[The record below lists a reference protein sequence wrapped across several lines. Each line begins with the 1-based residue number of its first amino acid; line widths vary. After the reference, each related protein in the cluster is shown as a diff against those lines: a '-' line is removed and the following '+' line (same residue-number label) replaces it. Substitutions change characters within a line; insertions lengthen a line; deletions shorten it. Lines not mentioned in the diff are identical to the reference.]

1 MAALCTSD
9 ARARTDRCP
18 GSLALHEA
26 QDGWLAR
33 VRVPGGRLRA
43 PQLSALARAAALG
56 NGLVDLTSRANV
68 QLRGLPSEAGEELA
82 DLLWRG
88 GLLPSPAH
96 DRVRNVLASPLGG
109 RHAAAVA
116 FTDSVVE
123 EIDALLCAD
132 PALASLPGRFLF
144 AVDDGS
150 GLGLDRPADVTLVA
164 RGAEEFEL
172 ALGGWA
178 AGVGDAH
185 DALAAASAFLSLAGG
200 RAWRIWELPDGPAAV
215 ARQLGRTLAGP
226 LAAPACTPL
235 LPGMLRQRNGLAAVT
250 ALAPLGRLDGE
261 VLAAIGQELRIATSR
276 TVTVVD
282 VQPAE
287 IADIEDRLASLGLVL
302 ESHSG
307 WVALTA
313 CAGLGRCPKARVDVR
328 AAAAV
333 RAQTRGPGSPAEHW
347 AACGRRCGE
356 PPRQPIAVAALD
368 GGALSVR
375 DGEGERIAHD
385 LGDALAVLA

>member
-1 MAALCTSD
+1 MGALCTSD

-68 QLRGLPSEAGEELA
+68 QLRGLPSEAGDELA

-96 DRVRNVLASPLGG
+96 DRVRNVLASPVGG

-116 FTDSVVE
+116 FTDSVVD

-150 GLGLDRPADVTLVA
+150 GLALDQPADVTLVA
-164 RGAEEFEL
+164 RSPEEFEL
-172 ALGGWA
+172 GLGGWT

-185 DALAAASAFLSLAGG
+185 DAVAAASAFLSLAGG

-215 ARQLGRTLAGP
+215 ARQLGRKLAWG
-226 LAAPACTPL
+226 LAAPACAPL
-235 LPGMLRQRNGLAAVT
+235 VPGTESQRDGRAAVT
-250 ALAPLGRLDGE
+250 ALAPLGSLDGE
-261 VLAAIGQELRIATSR
+261 VLDAIGQELRIATSR
-276 TVTVVD
+276 TVTLVD
-282 VQPAE
+282 VEPADV
-287 IADIEDRLASLGLVL
+287 ADVEGRLVALGLVL
-302 ESHSG
+302 DSDSG
-307 WVALTA
+307 WLGLTA
-313 CAGLGRCPKARVDVR
+313 CAGLGRCPKARLDVR

-333 RAQTRGPGSPAEHW
+333 RAAARGGESPAEHW

-356 PPRQPIAVAALD
+356 RPRQPIAVAASD

-375 DGEGERIAHD
+375 DGEDECVAYD
-385 LGDALAVLA
+385 LRDALAVLA

>member
-1 MAALCTSD
+1 MAALGASD
-9 ARARTDRCP
+9 VRARSDNCP

-33 VRVPGGRLRA
+33 VRVPGGRLGA
-43 PQLSALARAAALG
+43 AQLSALGRAAALG

-150 GLGLDRPADVTLVA
+150 GLGLDQPADVTLVA
-164 RGAEEFEL
+164 RGPEEFEL

-178 AGVGDAH
+178 AGVGDAR
-185 DALAAASAFLSLAGG
+185 DAVAAASAFLSLAGG
-200 RAWRIWELPDGPAAV
+200 RAWRIWELPDGAAAV
-215 ARQLGRTLAGP
+215 ARELGRTLAGP
-226 LAAPACTPL
+226 LVAPACRPL
-235 LPGMLRQRNGLAAVT
+235 LPGTLRQRNGLAAVT

-282 VQPAE
+282 VQPAKV
-287 IADIEDRLASLGLVL
+287 ADVEDRLASLGLVL
-302 ESHSG
+302 ESDSG

-313 CAGLGRCPKARVDVR
+313 CAGLGRCPKARFDVR
-328 AAAAV
+328 AAAAA
-333 RAQTRGPGSPAEHW
+333 RAQARGPGSPAEHW
-347 AACGRRCGE
+347 TACGRRCGE
-356 PPRQPIAVAALD
+356 LPGQPIAVAALD
-368 GGALSVR
+368 GGALSLR
-375 DGEGERIAHD
+375 DGGGERVAHD
-385 LGDALAVLA
+385 LRDALAALA